1 MSIYGYHR
9 ASTAKQHLDRGD
21 IEIREYCREH
31 KLPLTN
37 IYMEKR
43 TGRNF
48 DRPRYT
54 VLIEDVLRAGDTL
67 IITEVDRLGRNKKE
81 ILKELQHLK
90 DMEVRV
96 MVLELPTT
104 LVDLSQ
110 MENGLAKL
118 MMETINNLML
128 EMYASFAEAE
138 MQKKEK
144 RQREGIEAK
153 KRRGEWDDYGRPA
166 VMGAEA
172 FAKAYERV
180 LRQEVTPTVLM
191 RELGMASTTFY
202 RYRKKYLKK
211 QNKIPERQN

>member
-1 MSIYGYHR
+1 M
-9 ASTAKQHLDRGD
+9 
-21 IEIREYCREH
+21 
-31 KLPLTN
+31 
-37 IYMEKR
+37 
-43 TGRNF
+43 
-48 DRPRYT
+48 
-54 VLIEDVLRAGDTL
+54 LRAGDTL